1 MVSPIERPI
10 AIGAYGGS
18 MPSPALTAWST
29 SSAAA
34 LSQLQA
40 HRAVSGVRTA
50 RGKNTLQLNYAYVL
64 LLAAHFQA
72 YCRSLHSDS
81 TQRLVEASDPVTAA
95 VLATNLSFGR
105 QLDHG
110 NAQPSALGADF
121 GRLRL
126 EFWAVVKAAD
136 TRNTARQRKL
146 EELNDWRNAIA
157 HHDIERHRADLN
169 PHTVTLAACNTWHSA
184 LNGLAES
191 FDRVLADHLER
202 LLGTRPW

>member
-1 MVSPIERPI
+1 
-10 AIGAYGGS
+10 
-18 MPSPALTAWST
+18 MPSPAFTAWST
-29 SSAAA
+29 SSVAA

-40 HRAVSGVRTA
+40 HRAAGSA
-50 RGKNTLQLNYAYVL
+50 PALQLHYAYVL
-64 LLAAHFQA
+64 LLSAHFQA
-72 YCRSLHSDS
+72 YCRGLHTDAA
-81 TQRLVEASDPVTAA
+81 QLLVERIDPGIAA
-95 VLATNLSFGR
+95 VVDANLTFAR
-105 QLDHG
+105 QLDRG

-121 GRLRL
+121 NRLGL
-126 EFWAVVKAAD
+126 EFWTVVEAAD
-136 TRNTARQRKL
+136 ARNAARQRKL

-169 PHTVTLAACNTWHSA
+169 PHTVTIAACNTWHSA